1 MREIIEKVTN
11 FINENTM
18 LLIGICAF
26 LIIVL
31 IVYLIDNSIKTKKMQ
46 KAIKEMDEVE
56 DKVIDSNLN
65 EEVSNEN
72 VSDID
77 DTPVDIHIK
86 DEEVKEEPE
95 FDSISL
101 VDEDKEYEEDTEVDE
116 PVAPTNIDVEIN
128 PEDIPSEE
136 IKKEETKEEP
146 KFTNKKSLS
155 EILAKKNSSINNN
168 DADKTLEETTDFSNT
183 F

>member
-1 MREIIEKVTN
+1 MKEIIEKVTN

-56 DKVIDSNLN
+56 DKVIDSNLD
-65 EEVSNEN
+65 EEVS
-72 VSDID
+72 D
-77 DTPVDIHIK
+77 DTPVYIHIK
-86 DEEVKEEPE
+86 DEEVKEEPK

-101 VDEDKEYEEDTEVDE
+101 VDEDKEYEEETEIDE

-136 IKKEETKEEP
+136 IKKEEKTEEP

-155 EILAKKNSSINNN
+155 EILAKKNNYINNN

>member
-65 EEVSNEN
+65 EEVP
-72 VSDID
+72 D

>member
-1 MREIIEKVTN
+1 MKEIITKVTN

-26 LIIVL
+26 LILVL

-46 KAIKEMDEVE
+46 KAIKEMDETE
-56 DKVIDSNLN
+56 DKVINSSLN
-65 EEVSNEN
+65 E
-72 VSDID
+72 
-77 DTPVDIHIK
+77 DTPKDAVVEFDIK
-86 DEEVKEEPE
+86 ADDKTQNEPK

-101 VDEDKEYEEDTEVDE
+101 VDEEDEYKDDTKESQPETVT
-116 PVAPTNIDVEIN
+116 PVADAKVEIE
-128 PEDIPSEE
+128 PKEE
-136 IKKEETKEEP
+136 ISIPVPKVDSKPEEN

-155 EILAKKNSSINNN
+155 EILSKKKESINKN
-168 DADKTLEETTDFSNT
+168 DIENTLDETTDFNNT

>member
-1 MREIIEKVTN
+1 MKEIIEKVTN

-31 IVYLIDNSIKTKKMQ
+31 IIYLIDNSIKTKKMQ

-65 EEVSNEN
+65 EDVPE
-72 VSDID
+72 D

-86 DEEVKEEPE
+86 DEEVTESEPE

-101 VDEDKEYEEDTEVDE
+101 VDEDKEYEEETEVDE
-116 PVAPTNIDVEIN
+116 PVTPTNIDVEIN
-128 PEDIPSEE
+128 PKDIPSKE
-136 IKKEETKEEP
+136 ITKEEKP
-146 KFTNKKSLS
+146 EETKFTNKKSLS
-155 EILAKKNSSINNN
+155 EILAKKKETINNN

>member
-65 EEVSNEN
+65 EEVL
-72 VSDID
+72 D

>member
-1 MREIIEKVTN
+1 MKEIIEKVTN

-26 LIIVL
+26 LILAL

-46 KAIKEMDEVE
+46 KALTEIDKTE
-56 DKVIDSNLN
+56 DNVIES
-65 EEVSNEN
+65 S
-72 VSDID
+72 SDIETKKEGVKND
-77 DTPVDIHIK
+77 EPV
-86 DEEVKEEPE
+86 

-101 VDEDKEYEEDTEVDE
+101 DNEPEE
-116 PVAPTNIDVEIN
+116 
-128 PEDIPSEE
+128 
-136 IKKEETKEEP
+136 KKEEVVTEEPKIETPAIEEEVVETPVVETPAEVKTEEP

-155 EILAKKNSSINNN
+155 EILSKKKESIDIN
-168 DADKTLEETTDFSNT
+168 DTDKTLEETTEFNNT

>member
-1 MREIIEKVTN
+1 MKEIIEKVTN

-31 IVYLIDNSIKTKKMQ
+31 IVYLIDNSIKTRKTQ

-65 EEVSNEN
+65 DEVPE
-72 VSDID
+72 D

-86 DEEVKEEPE
+86 DEEKETEPE

-101 VDEDKEYEEDTEVDE
+101 VDEDKEYEEETEVDE
-116 PVAPTNIDVEIN
+116 PVAPSNVQEEIKS
-128 PEDIPSEE
+128 EDIPSEE
-136 IKKEETKEEP
+136 IKVEEKPEES

-155 EILAKKNSSINNN
+155 EILAKKKETINNN

>member
-1 MREIIEKVTN
+1 MKEIIEKVTN

-65 EEVSNEN
+65 EEVSS
-72 VSDID
+72 VD

-86 DEEVKEEPE
+86 DEEPENEPE

-101 VDEDKEYEEDTEVDE
+101 VDEDKEYEDESNEETEVDE
-116 PVAPTNIDVEIN
+116 PVAPQVEIT

-136 IKKEETKEEP
+136 IKVEEKPEDS

-155 EILAKKNSSINNN
+155 EILAKKKETINNN
-168 DADKTLEETTDFSNT
+168 PKVFL
-183 F
+183 